1 MPANTPAPR
10 QTVDE
15 AGPDYTAPDEN
26 ARSED
31 PGAPVA
37 APQAAQARDLE
48 PDYEAILAAVSESA
62 RGRWFLDEYA
72 RRNRTA
78 DTTTLLDALDRIE
91 RRMDR
96 QADAEDVTRLAALR
110 DVSAAIARTRVEIA
124 GSKSAGT
131 GSSDRPDPG
140 AVLFAAEAEA
150 GRMAAMTLKTA
161 GDRIGVIA
169 TALRQYGIPAEHC
182 EILQRYASGI
192 SSAAG
197 VMTGLDVMGRALEQ
211 IEAAIGDPLPPA
223 DADSRSGAAEPDRRA
238 GPGSIALDDIAFVDL
253 DPPGAQSAV
262 PVPPPVQPNRIEPRL
277 PDLIEPD
284 PVEPAAELDAAEP
297 VIIEPDIIEPASV
310 ATDDTAGHTPRPIS
324 IRPKRRAVRPSDL
337 TGLTFDQ
344 KMILFS

>member
-31 PGAPVA
+31 PAPPVPA
-37 APQAAQARDLE
+37 HARDLE

-96 QADAEDVTRLAALR
+96 QTDAEDVTRIAALR
-110 DVSAAIARTRVEIA
+110 DISAAIARTRVEIA
-124 GSKSAGT
+124 GSKSAGN

-161 GDRIGVIA
+161 GERIGVIA

-182 EILQRYASGI
+182 EILQRYATGI

-211 IEAAIGDPLPPA
+211 IEAAIGDPLPSADPA
-223 DADSRSGAAEPDRRA
+223 DRPNTAEPGPHA
-238 GPGSIALDDIAFVDL
+238 GSGSIALDDIAFVDL
-253 DPPGAQSAV
+253 DPPGAISAT
-262 PVPPPVQPNRIEPRL
+262 PVPPPVEPNQVEPRL
-277 PDLIEPD
+277 PGPIEPG
-284 PVEPAAELDAAEP
+284 PVEPAAELDTAEP
-297 VIIEPDIIEPASV
+297 VVIEPASV
-310 ATDDTAGHTPRPIS
+310 TTGDTARHTPRPIS
-324 IRPKRRAVRPSDL
+324 IRPKRPTVRPGDL